1 MAVLTKAD
9 SLVPALFEAELEN
22 VDAGVLRN
30 VPATA
35 SLMLNGAPLSQPQI
49 DAKLKAYLASFAA
62 AEAARQQYQAAL
74 AARRALTIEAR
85 DFFLQLKKALTAWFG
100 AQNPVLADFGFRP
113 DRPRAPRTAEQ
124 QLLAAAKAQ
133 LTREARGTKSK
144 KKLRAVRPTVGTP
157 MVAVSGEG
165 KQVTPPLVVSPPLP
179 IPPSAGPERAS

>member
-100 AQNPVLADFGFRP
+100 AQNPLLADFGFRP

-144 KKLRAVRPTVGTP
+144 KALRAIRPTVGTP
-157 MVAVSGEG
+157 MVAVGGEGG
-165 KQVTPPLVVSPPLP
+165 KQVTPPLVTSPTLP
-179 IPPSAGPERAS
+179 KAKPPEGG